1 MLNNWVALENIDIST
16 VTSPEYE
23 FTLGLELNQFKRSY
37 ADGYTFNIFEG
48 FNGVVDT
55 ATKNFTNFYLSD
67 NQKFNNFINSSPTR
81 IESGKILT
89 TLKLGGEYLT
99 FEDIDPTPY
108 KYLKTY
114 EESLNYGIASFNIT
128 GDQFNVEFFDNNR
141 CHIFYEKNEIKYYL
155 VGDIDNDVSFVKFSL
170 LDFSEDSTQPQD
182 FTYIYSD
189 KQRFIIFLKDTASG
203 TFYIKRDG
211 NELALVEV
219 DDKLALLF
227 NAFEIEKGINT
238 LFDKDFNTSFIT
250 YDEVNNI
257 NDDKS
262 VRGLKNNILF
272 HKKYHK
278 DGHYL
283 DAIVLKNQLSQN
295 DVFTTNSLL
304 SGVKILLIDNR
315 IYSSISET
323 IKQEKTEDLILNYT
337 FNNKDYLI
345 KSGKNDFTLPD
356 NMYPFSTISIHDTKF
371 KESGAFAAYS
381 PEFADK
387 VYELSEYKSKQN
399 NNQTL
404 LCTWLSGNEID
415 SIWVDRYY
423 YPDLTTKEA
432 SLTGQAIFQSTYDQ
446 YIENLIKN
454 NSTLKENVSIKKF
467 FDKKSD
473 MIFSPSKKYT
483 YHRISA
489 GESYPT
495 FKYCE
500 EFGEKYSNNYHTKIN
515 DSGMFNFS
523 FYFSGDSLNWQV
535 FSKRNTIDSGIQIT
549 KSGNI
554 LSMRYKIYNPSSESF
569 ITINEIQ
576 NIFPNQENFIGIS
589 VDSLNGVGYFI
600 LNNNIYNFEL
610 PLAQFY
616 KKKLLY
622 GDLFF
627 SDGID
632 TQNILNLN
640 TTVVN
645 NVIISDN
652 FIPSNTIKLKPITD
666 GKVKIND
673 IYITLPCGSRNG
685 EDNIEQLAI
694 TNSNSFKSTNI
705 NLHIKNMDID
715 NDQIL
720 ENLNKEIENRYSDF
734 YPINTKVVNIKRRS
748 YK

>member
-1 MLNNWVALENIDIST
+1 VALENIDIST

-23 FTLGLELNQFKRSY
+23 FTIGLELNQFKRSY
-37 ADGYTFNIFEG
+37 VDGYSLNIFEG

-55 ATKNFTNFYLSD
+55 STKNFTNFYLSD
-67 NQKFNNFINSSPTR
+67 NQKFNNFINSTPTR

-99 FEDIDPTPY
+99 FENIDPTPY

-114 EESLNYGIASFNIT
+114 EESLNYGIASFNTT

-155 VGDIDNDVSFVKFSL
+155 VGDVDNNVSFVKFSL
-170 LDFSEDSTQPQD
+170 LDFSEDSIQPQD

-189 KQRFIIFLKDTASG
+189 NQRFLIFVKDTASG
-203 TFYIKRDG
+203 TFYLKRDG
-211 NELALVEV
+211 NGLALVEV

-227 NAFEIEKGINT
+227 NAFEIEKGINIS
-238 LFDKDFNTSFIT
+238 LDKDFDTSFIT

-278 DGHYL
+278 DGNYL

-304 SGVKILLIDNR
+304 SGVDIPITDNR
-315 IYSSISET
+315 FYSSISET
-323 IKQEKTEDLILNYT
+323 IKQEKTEDLILNYI

-345 KSGKNDFTLPD
+345 KSGDNEFIAPD
-356 NMYPFSTISIHDTKF
+356 NMYPFTSISIHDTKF
-371 KESGAFAAYS
+371 KESGAFPAHT

-387 VYELSEYKSKQN
+387 VYTLSEYKSKRD
-399 NNQTL
+399 NNQTF
-404 LCTWLSGNEID
+404 LCTWLSGNEVD
-415 SIWVDRYY
+415 SVWVDRYY
-423 YPDLTTKEA
+423 YPDLTTKEE

-446 YIENLIKN
+446 YVENLIKN
-454 NSTLKENVSIKKF
+454 NTELKDSVSIKKF

-473 MIFSPSKKYT
+473 MVFSPSKKYR
-483 YHRISA
+483 YSRITTS
-489 GESYPT
+489 GQYPT

-500 EFGEKYSNNYHTKIN
+500 EFRGKYSNNYHARIN
-515 DSGMFNFS
+515 DSGFFNFS
-523 FYFSGDSLNWQV
+523 FYFQGDDSNWEIY
-535 FSKRNTIDSGIQIT
+535 SKRNTIDSGITIT
-549 KSGNI
+549 KSDNFI
-554 LSMRYKIYNPSSESF
+554 NMIYKIYNSSTGSF
-569 ITINEIQ
+569 ITIEETA
-576 NIFPNQENFIGIS
+576 NISQTQENFFAIS
-589 VDSLNGVGYFI
+589 VDSVNGVGYFI
-600 LNNNIYNFEL
+600 LNNNVYEFEL

-616 KKKLLY
+616 KKRLLY
-622 GDLFF
+622 GDIFLKVGG
-627 SDGID
+627 DV
-632 TQNILNLN
+632 QNVLNLK
-640 TTVVN
+640 TKMVN

-652 FIPSNTIKLKPITD
+652 FIPSTTMKLKPITD
-666 GKVKIND
+666 GKVTIDD

-685 EDNIEQLAI
+685 EDNIDQLAI
-694 TNSNSFKSTNI
+694 TNSNAFKSNNI
-705 NLHIKNMDID
+705 NLHIKNM
-715 NDQIL
+715 
-720 ENLNKEIENRYSDF
+720 EIENDEIITNLDKELEKRFSDF
-734 YPINTKVVNIKRRS
+734 YPMNSKVINIKRRA

>member
-1 MLNNWVALENIDIST
+1 MALENIDIST

-37 ADGYTFNIFEG
+37 VDGYSLNIFEG

-55 ATKNFTNFYLSD
+55 STKNFTNFYLSD
-67 NQKFNNFINSSPTR
+67 NQKFNNFINSAPTR

-89 TLKLGGEYLT
+89 TLKLGDQYLT
-99 FEDIDPTPY
+99 FENIDPTPY
-108 KYLKTY
+108 KHLKTY
-114 EESLNYGIASFNIT
+114 EESLNYGIASFDSE

-155 VGDIDNDVSFVKFSL
+155 VGDIDNNVSFVKFSL
-170 LDFSEDSTQPQD
+170 LDFSEDSIQPQD

-203 TFYIKRDG
+203 TFYLKRNG

-219 DDKLALLF
+219 DDKIALLF
-227 NAFEIEKGINT
+227 NAFEIEKGINM
-238 LFDKDFNTSFIT
+238 LLDKDFNTSFIT

-262 VRGLKNNILF
+262 ARGLKNNILF

-295 DVFTTNSLL
+295 DVFTTNNLL
-304 SGVKILLIDNR
+304 SGVEIPVTDNR
-315 IYSSISET
+315 FYSSISET

-345 KSGKNDFTLPD
+345 KSGKNNFTSPD
-356 NMYPFSTISIHDTKF
+356 NMYPFTSISIHDTKF

-387 VYELSEYKSKQN
+387 VYELSEYKSKRD

-404 LCTWLSGNEID
+404 LCTWLSGNEVD
-415 SIWVDRYY
+415 SVWVDRYY

-454 NSTLKENVSIKKF
+454 NSTLKGDVSIKKF

-473 MIFSPSKKYT
+473 MMFSPSGKYT

-489 GESYPT
+489 GEPYPT

-500 EFGEKYSNNYHTKIN
+500 EFRGKYANNYHTKIN

-523 FYFSGDSLNWQV
+523 FYFVGDSSSWEV
-535 FSKRNTIDSGIQIT
+535 FSKRNSIDSGITIVKNGNSVSIT
-549 KSGNI
+549 F
-554 LSMRYKIYNPSSESF
+554 KIYNSSSGSF

-576 NIFPNQENFIGIS
+576 NISPTQENFIGVS
-589 VDSLNGVGYFI
+589 VDSVNGVGYFI
-600 LNNNIYNFEL
+600 LNNNVYDFEL

-616 KKKLLY
+616 KKRLLY

-627 SDGID
+627 SFKSD

-640 TTVVN
+640 TDIVN

-652 FIPSNTIKLKPITD
+652 FIPSTTMKLKPITD
-666 GKVKIND
+666 GKVKIDD

-685 EDNIEQLAI
+685 EDNIDQLAI
-694 TNSNSFKSTNI
+694 TNSNAFKSSNI
-705 NLHIKNMDID
+705 NLHIKNMDI
-715 NDQIL
+715 NNNEIL
-720 ENLNKEIENRYSDF
+720 TNLDKELEDRFADF
-734 YPINTKVVNIKRRS
+734 YPMNTKVINIKRRS